1 LRFIHI
7 YLIAYFALV
16 AGAFLALWRAGVL
29 ARVPSDLLL
38 IATIIVVGLGVLV
51 AVTSTRGGRI
61 FLLTRHAPAHNRR
74 DPDRPTHISAPLHA
88 RDLSARATHSP

>member
-16 AGAFLALWRAGVL
+16 AGASLALWRAGVL

-38 IATIIVVGLGVLV
+38 IAAVIVVGLGVLV
-51 AVTSTRGGRI
+51 AATSTRSGRI
-61 FLLTRHAPAHNRR
+61 FL
-74 DPDRPTHISAPLHA
+74 
-88 RDLSARATHSP
+88 